1 MCKRKDC
8 LESNFISSSI
18 NSQVAPFVILQKS
31 VRRPN
36 SPLNVSFSLFQYCLK
51 SLNSLKSSMAS
62 AFGEGERYR
71 RRGQEMLEREEETH
85 SGTTVQRG
93 FVLLSQNIWVE
104 SKNQVNSGR
113 VLNLARCLFYSENAF
128 QKIGNCRFALVTMRK
143 TCRGIYSLVT

>member
-1 MCKRKDC
+1 MKAVIHQSYPMCKRKDC

-36 SPLNVSFSLFQYCLK
+36 SPLNVSFSLFQYCLE
-51 SLNSLKSSMAS
+51 SLNSLKQLWPLHL
-62 AFGEGERYR
+62 GREKGTEGEDRKCL
-71 RRGQEMLEREEETH
+71 RGKRKPR

-113 VLNLARCLFYSENAF
+113 VLNLARCLFLF
-128 QKIGNCRFALVTMRK
+128 
-143 TCRGIYSLVT
+143 